1 MKLLSVES
9 FPNFNENKDF
19 KKHYVK
25 SKQGTKGNENNSR
38 SMSDSSECTTE
49 KEKKN
54 SYRKT

>member
-1 MKLLSVES
+1 MKGCCQGYT
-9 FPNFNENKDF
+9 ENKDF

-38 SMSDSSECTTE
+38 SMSDSSECKTE